1 MEKVLTPQEEKQLT
15 PQQALP
21 GYPGVRPPKGWI
33 PPLGQLLTLLGVYDN
48 VSGYWVGMP
57 LQALTE
63 ALLVA
68 ETLRTEDRIDERN
81 KIELTVPNG
90 TAKDTAKTQQ
100 YTIPTGEVWYLNRLN
115 LVTEAEV
122 SGNIRISKFPKSDTV
137 DKAYLGT
144 DLAASQNVNYD
155 LEAAGQ
161 LGADLRLVGGDII
174 TVVGTVTAVG
184 GTTADRKV
192 TLNLF
197 GRKSTRL
204 V

>member
-1 MEKVLTPQEEKQLT
+1 MTQKIV
-15 PQQALP
+15 PQQYA
-21 GYPGVRPPKGWI
+21 GQRPPKGWV
-33 PPLGQLLTLLGVYDN
+33 PPLDAVLSLLGVYDN
-48 VSGYWVGMP
+48 VSGFWVGLP

-68 ETLRTEDRIDERN
+68 EALHTEDRIDERN

-90 TAKDTAKTQQ
+90 TAKDTVKTQE
-100 YTIPTGEVWYLNRLN
+100 YEIPAGEVWYLNRLN
-115 LVTEAEV
+115 LVTEAEI
-122 SGNIRISKFPKSDTV
+122 SGNIRISKFPRSDTV

-155 LEAAGQ
+155 LATAGQ
-161 LGADLRLVGGDII
+161 LGADLRLIGGDKI
-174 TVVGTVTAVG
+174 TVVATVTAVG